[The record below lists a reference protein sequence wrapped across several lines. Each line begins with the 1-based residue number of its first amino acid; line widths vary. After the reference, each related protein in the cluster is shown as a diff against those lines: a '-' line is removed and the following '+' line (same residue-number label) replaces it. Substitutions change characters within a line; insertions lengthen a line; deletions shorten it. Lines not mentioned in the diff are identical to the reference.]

1 VQAARD
7 RTEEIKGVLNYDFRH
22 KAAEDA
28 LEMDMLLSQVATLT
42 SQLDVAT
49 TQVAELE
56 GRLKQKNFSGSDLLA
71 YLNEG
76 DSEVRG
82 NWPRLARV
90 LRCYQNGVKP
100 PSSWKTWVTVDAA
113 DKRFRSVPP
122 YPDTPPPDSDDD
134 EDLGDNI
141 ADEEAKS
148 EDKPP
153 PSGGVV
159 DMTGSESSSSS
170 APSTPKGSR
179 RSSRRDSASSVASSS
194 TKVSYQPFPFELV
207 PCKKSP
213 RPADE
218 DLPHSVQDCRER
230 LPEFVAWEDV
240 RRDVQLVM
248 RAGEGYSKAVDRM
261 GKDKPAHHLF
271 FRRDLLEM
279 LATMMHRKC
288 LDSTPW
294 TKYVQ
299 ERYFV
304 MAVNVIEKR
313 IDEKI
318 PHPDWPKLS
327 NIAEELGFI
336 EGGGDDV
343 KEDHSSDDSYD
354 DKQERKAKK
363 QSRKER
369 KKTPGPRPSASLH
382 SSRRRRSQRLPCL
395 RVTAATATW
404 SSLLV
409 GSRKSS

>member
-1 VQAARD
+1 
-7 RTEEIKGVLNYDFRH
+7 
-22 KAAEDA
+22 
-28 LEMDMLLSQVATLT
+28 MDMLRCQVTTLT

-49 TQVAELE
+49 TQVAERE

-141 ADEEAKS
+141 ADEETKS

-159 DMTGSESSSSS
+159 DMTGNESSSSS

-194 TKVSYQPFPFELV
+194 TKVSYQQLPFELV

-218 DLPHSVQDCRER
+218 VSLTPSKIAVSVCRSSS
-230 LPEFVAWEDV
+230 P
-240 RRDVQLVM
+240 
-248 RAGEGYSKAVDRM
+248 GRM
-261 GKDKPAHHLF
+261 
-271 FRRDLLEM
+271 
-279 LATMMHRKC
+279 
-288 LDSTPW
+288 S
-294 TKYVQ
+294 
-299 ERYFV
+299 
-304 MAVNVIEKR
+304 
-313 IDEKI
+313 
-318 PHPDWPKLS
+318 
-327 NIAEELGFI
+327 
-336 EGGGDDV
+336 
-343 KEDHSSDDSYD
+343 
-354 DKQERKAKK
+354 
-363 QSRKER
+363 
-369 KKTPGPRPSASLH
+369 
-382 SSRRRRSQRLPCL
+382 
-395 RVTAATATW
+395 
-404 SSLLV
+404 V
-409 GSRKSS
+409 GTYNW

>member
-1 VQAARD
+1 
-7 RTEEIKGVLNYDFRH
+7 
-22 KAAEDA
+22 
-28 LEMDMLLSQVATLT
+28 
-42 SQLDVAT
+42 
-49 TQVAELE
+49 
-56 GRLKQKNFSGSDLLA
+56 
-71 YLNEG
+71 
-76 DSEVRG
+76 
-82 NWPRLARV
+82 
-90 LRCYQNGVKP
+90 
-100 PSSWKTWVTVDAA
+100 
-113 DKRFRSVPP
+113 
-122 YPDTPPPDSDDD
+122 
-134 EDLGDNI
+134 
-141 ADEEAKS
+141 
-148 EDKPP
+148 
-153 PSGGVV
+153 
-159 DMTGSESSSSS
+159 
-170 APSTPKGSR
+170 
-179 RSSRRDSASSVASSS
+179 
-194 TKVSYQPFPFELV
+194 
-207 PCKKSP
+207 
-213 RPADE
+213 
-218 DLPHSVQDCRER
+218 
-230 LPEFVAWEDV
+230 
-240 RRDVQLVM
+240 
-248 RAGEGYSKAVDRM
+248 
-261 GKDKPAHHLF
+261 
-271 FRRDLLEM
+271 
-279 LATMMHRKC
+279 MMHRKC

-382 SSRRRRSQRLPCL
+382 SSRRRRSQRLPWS

>member
-1 VQAARD
+1 
-7 RTEEIKGVLNYDFRH
+7 LNYDFRH

-28 LEMDMLLSQVATLT
+28 LEMDMLRSQVATLT

-49 TQVAELE
+49 TQAAELE
-56 GRLKQKNFSGSDLLA
+56 SHLKQKNFSGSDLLT

-76 DSEVRG
+76 DSKVRG

-100 PSSWKTWVTVDAA
+100 PSLWKTWVTVDAA
-113 DKRFRSVPP
+113 EKRFRSVPP

-141 ADEEAKS
+141 ADEETKS

-153 PSGGVV
+153 PSGNAFA
-159 DMTGSESSSSS
+159 MTGNDSSSSS
-170 APSTPKGSR
+170 APSTPKSSR
-179 RSSRRDSASSVASSS
+179 HSSRRDSTSSVASFS
-194 TKVSYQPFPFELV
+194 TKISYQQFPFEFV

-218 DLPHSVQDCRER
+218 DVPHSVQDCRER

-261 GKDKPAHHLF
+261 SKDKPAHHLF

-304 MAVNVIEKR
+304 MAVSVIE
-313 IDEKI
+313 
-318 PHPDWPKLS
+318 
-327 NIAEELGFI
+327 
-336 EGGGDDV
+336 
-343 KEDHSSDDSYD
+343 
-354 DKQERKAKK
+354 
-363 QSRKER
+363 
-369 KKTPGPRPSASLH
+369 
-382 SSRRRRSQRLPCL
+382 
-395 RVTAATATW
+395 
-404 SSLLV
+404 
-409 GSRKSS
+409 